1 MALQANSQSTL
12 LDTRKIKCQVINGD
26 TVITMPLSDAKVVL
40 KGILDAE
47 IADSL
52 LRVYVTRDKIN
63 NDIIQLQ
70 VKEIKALQEKTKNE
84 AELSNNLQSIIQN
97 KDTEI
102 ADLNAIIKKQ
112 KKEIRKQK
120 FIKTIALIGDVA
132 LPVLV
137 LLAITLHG

>member
-1 MALQANSQSTL
+1 MGLQANSQTTL
-12 LDTRKIKCQVINGD
+12 QDTRSVKCQVINGD
-26 TVITMPLSDAKVVL
+26 TIIEMQLYDAKIVL
-40 KGILDAE
+40 KGVLDGE

-52 LRVYVTRDKIN
+52 LSVFMTRDKLN

-70 VKEIKALQEKTKNE
+70 VKEIKALQEKSKNQ
-84 AELSNNLQSIIQN
+84 AELSNNLQTIIDN

-132 LPVLV
+132 LPVLT
-137 LLAITLHG
+137 LLYITLH